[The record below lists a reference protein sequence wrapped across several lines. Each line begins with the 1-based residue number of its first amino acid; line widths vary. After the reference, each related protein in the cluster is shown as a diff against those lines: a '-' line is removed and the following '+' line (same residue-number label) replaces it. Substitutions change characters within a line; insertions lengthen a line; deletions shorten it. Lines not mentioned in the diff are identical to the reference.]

1 MKRGRRAGEKGSR
14 RKSRFSSC
22 PFSRNLLGFALLS
35 KSLPRDTRTRRRRIA
50 PLLYF
55 HLVSLV
61 GESNRWR
68 DRIAPLSLF
77 LSRATTIAI
86 SPFRFFLPPDVYRR
100 SRALRFRRF
109 IFCPSAKYPPRRAA
123 ISGHDDQREK
133 RAAPTPRFEL
143 VGGGGGGRISVFRRA
158 EKKASFFSERI
169 RGKMKSNRGVS
180 NYFYPPRGW

>member
-68 DRIAPLSLF
+68 DRIAPLSLSLF
-77 LSRATTIAI
+77 LEQPPPPSHRFVFSFRRMFTGARARCASADLFSARRPSIRRVALLFRATTTNAKNAPLPRHD
-86 SPFRFFLPPDVYRR
+86 SSSSAAAVAGAFRFFGGLKKRP
-100 SRALRFRRF
+100 LFF
-109 IFCPSAKYPPRRAA
+109 PSG
-123 ISGHDDQREK
+123 SE
-133 RAAPTPRFEL
+133 
-143 VGGGGGGRISVFRRA
+143 GR
-158 EKKASFFSERI
+158 
-169 RGKMKSNRGVS
+169 
-180 NYFYPPRGW
+180 

>member
-68 DRIAPLSLF
+68 DRIAPLSLS
-77 LSRATTIAI
+77 LSFSSNHHRHLTVSFFPSAGCLPALARAALPPIY
-86 SPFRFFLPPDVYRR
+86 FLPVGQVSAASRCYFGPRRPTRKTRR
-100 SRALRFRRF
+100 SHATIRARRRRRR
-109 IFCPSAKYPPRRAA
+109 RRA
-123 ISGHDDQREK
+123 H
-133 RAAPTPRFEL
+133 F
-143 VGGGGGGRISVFRRA
+143 
-158 EKKASFFSERI
+158 SFSA
-169 RGKMKSNRGVS
+169 G
-180 NYFYPPRGW
+180 